1 MINIGRLV
9 KQKNQTEIIE
19 ALSNVKKKEQFRL
32 LIIGQGPEK
41 KNLNNLIEKKKLKN
55 LVKIS
60 DNQKSKSFYLKKSD
74 IFVLSSLYEG
84 FPNVLLEAALNKKYI
99 ISSNCPTGPKELIKS
114 YKYGAL
120 YKKNSYNHLSKVFQK
135 IADDRKILFKKKK
148 MINLNSI
155 IFDHKYNLEKYKKE
169 LLNIIN

>member
-41 KNLNNLIEKKKLKN
+41 KNLINLIEKKKLKN

-60 DNQKSKSFYLKKSD
+60 GNQKSKSF
-74 IFVLSSLYEG
+74 
-84 FPNVLLEAALNKKYI
+84 
-99 ISSNCPTGPKELIKS
+99 
-114 YKYGAL
+114 
-120 YKKNSYNHLSKVFQK
+120 
-135 IADDRKILFKKKK
+135 LFKKIRYFRTFFTLRGISKC
-148 MINLNSI
+148 
-155 IFDHKYNLEKYKKE
+155 FT
-169 LLNIIN
+169 